1 MAAAMPVISTRVLNT
16 VMPVSPT
23 CESSTQIVERVAETT
38 MPKAG
43 TPRVESRSNRS
54 GNKPSLDAASGT
66 SAASIVQPLRAP
78 KPDTTTRKATRA
90 PTHEAPLI
98 VSAAV
103 ANGAV
108 DAVSATLGRMPKI
121 ATSESR

>member
-1 MAAAMPVISTRVLNT
+1 MPR
-16 VMPVSPT
+16 
-23 CESSTQIVERVAETT
+23 
-38 MPKAG
+38 
-43 TPRVESRSNRS
+43 
-54 GNKPSLDAASGT
+54 SGT
-66 SAASIVQPLRAP
+66 SAASMVQPLSAP
-78 KPDTTTRKATRA
+78 KPDTTTRKATSA

-108 DAVSATLGRMPKI
+108 VALRAAFGRMPKI